1 PPGELADF
9 LSAGIVV
16 TVRGGHGTQYGVP
29 IPTLDD
35 PLQAQ
40 GFVDARIAEGS
51 DLIKIMYEDTS
62 GSLSLPRMPKATM
75 KAVIEA
81 AHARGKLAVVHAGKR
96 IEHVRDAIEAGAD
109 GAAHSFYDSTPDG
122 EYGGMFLSHRA
133 FLVPTFSVQISNC
146 ALPDNDALSRD
157 PR

>member
-1 PPGELADF
+1 EVPRGVTVIEARGKTLLPGFFDSHVHLGDINRSLRLEALFGVTTAIDLGPASKPREMRERYRNAPPAELADF

-81 AHARGKLAVVHAGKR
+81 AHARGK
-96 IEHVRDAIEAGAD
+96 
-109 GAAHSFYDSTPDG
+109 
-122 EYGGMFLSHRA
+122 
-133 FLVPTFSVQISNC
+133 
-146 ALPDNDALSRD
+146 
-157 PR
+157 